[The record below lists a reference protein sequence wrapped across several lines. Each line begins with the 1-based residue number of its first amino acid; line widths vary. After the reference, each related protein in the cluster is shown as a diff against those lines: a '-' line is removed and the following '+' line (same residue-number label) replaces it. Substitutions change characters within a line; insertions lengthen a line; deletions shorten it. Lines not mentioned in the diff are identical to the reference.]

1 VIRHVA
7 LFHFVPGTSAEAI
20 DAIDRA
26 LAELPGSIEEIVE
39 YRFGRDLDWLT
50 GNADYV
56 VVADF
61 ASREDWASYLS
72 DPRHVAVS
80 KNVIAPVL
88 ETMTRVQFSW

>member
-1 VIRHVA
+1 MIRHVA
-7 LFHFVPGTSAEAI
+7 VFRFVPGTSAEAI

-26 LAELPGSIEEIVE
+26 LAELPDSIDEIVE
-39 YRFGRDLDWLT
+39 YRFGRDLGWIS

-72 DPRHVAVS
+72 HPSHVAVS
-80 KNVIAPVL
+80 QDVIAPVL
-88 ETMTRVQFSW
+88 ASMTRVQFSW

>member
-1 VIRHVA
+1 MIRHVA
-7 LFHFVPGTSAEAI
+7 LFHFEPGTSAEAI

-26 LAELPGSIEEIVE
+26 LAELPGSIDEIID
-39 YRFGRDLDWLT
+39 YRFGRDLGLAA

-72 DPRHVAVS
+72 HPRHVAVIEA
-80 KNVIAPVL
+80 VIAPVL
-88 ETMTRVQFSW
+88 ETVTRVQFSW